1 MTMRSTLGTIPLWA
15 LLATVVCAD
24 DPPQI
29 RTADKPPTAC
39 HGTTVEFMSSPVEAA
54 KLAAREKKL
63 VLVLH
68 VSGHFEDPDF
78 T

>member
-1 MTMRSTLGTIPLWA
+1 MRSTLFSVAVLTIGAAMLP
-15 LLATVVCAD
+15 AD
-24 DPPQI
+24 EAQL
-29 RTADKPPTAC
+29 RTEPESKPAC
-39 HGTTVEFMSSPVEAA
+39 HGTAVEFMSSPVAAA
-54 KLAAREKKL
+54 KQAGTQKKL

>member
-1 MTMRSTLGTIPLWA
+1 MKCLFPTA
-15 LLATVVCAD
+15 LVFGFCASLV
-24 DPPQI
+24 I
-29 RTADKPPTAC
+29 ADEARVKTTPEPKQPETAC
-39 HGTTVEFMSSPVEAA
+39 HGTAVEFVSTPVEAA
-54 KLAAREKKL
+54 KVAAQQKKL